1 MLDKRTVSGQ
11 ATVVSHSD
19 DPEQVFGQK
28 EIVFLRKQLRDRA
41 AVLREE
47 IRTGLIK
54 YDEDQ
59 YRAIADRVGDLEERS
74 VADLLTDI
82 DLSEIDR
89 DVIELK
95 DIENALTRIAEGRY
109 GDAESVLKELV
120 EKEPDVA
127 QHQEKLEFVQAFTPT
142 AITWGYREYV
152 RPNAGNMAS
161 ERYLEYYAALIK
173 EGRLR

>member
-11 ATVVSHSD
+11 ATVVSRSD

-59 YRAIADRVGDLEERS
+59 YRAIADRVGDLDERS
-74 VADLLTDI
+74 VAGLLTDI
-82 DLSEIDR
+82 DLSEVDR

-109 GDAESVLKELV
+109 GVCIDCE
-120 EKEPDVA
+120 EPISFERL
-127 QHQEKLEFVQAFTPT
+127 EKLPSAARCHNCQERFEHADPRPT
-142 AITWGYREYV
+142 YHT
-152 RPNAGNMAS
+152 
-161 ERYLEYYAALIK
+161 L
-173 EGRLR
+173 

>member
-1 MLDKRTVSGQ
+1 MLDKTTVSGQ
-11 ATVVSHSD
+11 ATEVSRRD

-28 EIVFLRKQLRDRA
+28 EIAFLRKQLRDRA

-109 GDAESVLKELV
+109 GVCIDCEEPISFERL
-120 EKEPDVA
+120 EKVPSA
-127 QHQEKLEFVQAFTPT
+127 ARCHNCQERFEHADPRPT
-142 AITWGYREYV
+142 YHT
-152 RPNAGNMAS
+152 
-161 ERYLEYYAALIK
+161 L
-173 EGRLR
+173 

>member
-11 ATVVSHSD
+11 ATVVSRSD

-74 VADLLTDI
+74 VAGLLTDI
-82 DLSEIDR
+82 DLSEVDR

-109 GDAESVLKELV
+109 GVCIDCE
-120 EKEPDVA
+120 EPISFERL
-127 QHQEKLEFVQAFTPT
+127 EKLPSAARCHNCQERFEHADPRPT
-142 AITWGYREYV
+142 YHT
-152 RPNAGNMAS
+152 
-161 ERYLEYYAALIK
+161 L
-173 EGRLR
+173 

>member
-11 ATVVSHSD
+11 ATVVSRSD

-109 GDAESVLKELV
+109 GVCIDCE
-120 EKEPDVA
+120 EPISFERL
-127 QHQEKLEFVQAFTPT
+127 EKLPSAARCHNGQERFEHADPRPT
-142 AITWGYREYV
+142 YHT
-152 RPNAGNMAS
+152 
-161 ERYLEYYAALIK
+161 L
-173 EGRLR
+173 

>member
-1 MLDKRTVSGQ
+1 
-11 ATVVSHSD
+11 VVSRSD

-109 GDAESVLKELV
+109 GVCIDCE
-120 EKEPDVA
+120 EPISFERL
-127 QHQEKLEFVQAFTPT
+127 EKLPSAARCHNCQERFEHADPRPT
-142 AITWGYREYV
+142 YHT
-152 RPNAGNMAS
+152 
-161 ERYLEYYAALIK
+161 L
-173 EGRLR
+173 

>member
-11 ATVVSHSD
+11 ATVVSRSD

-109 GDAESVLKELV
+109 GVCIDCE
-120 EKEPDVA
+120 EPISFERL
-127 QHQEKLEFVQAFTPT
+127 EKLPSAARCHNCQERFEHADPRPT
-142 AITWGYREYV
+142 YHT
-152 RPNAGNMAS
+152 
-161 ERYLEYYAALIK
+161 L
-173 EGRLR
+173 

>member
-1 MLDKRTVSGQ
+1 M
-11 ATVVSHSD
+11 A
-19 DPEQVFGQK
+19 
-28 EIVFLRKQLRDRA
+28 FLRKQLRDRA

-109 GDAESVLKELV
+109 GVCIDCEEPISFERL
-120 EKEPDVA
+120 EKVPSA
-127 QHQEKLEFVQAFTPT
+127 ARCHNCQERFEHADPRPT
-142 AITWGYREYV
+142 YHT
-152 RPNAGNMAS
+152 
-161 ERYLEYYAALIK
+161 L
-173 EGRLR
+173 

>member
-11 ATVVSHSD
+11 ATVVSRSD

-109 GDAESVLKELV
+109 GVCIDCE
-120 EKEPDVA
+120 EPISFERL
-127 QHQEKLEFVQAFTPT
+127 EKLPSAARCHNCQERFEHADPRPT
-142 AITWGYREYV
+142 YHK
-152 RPNAGNMAS
+152 
-161 ERYLEYYAALIK
+161 L
-173 EGRLR
+173 

>member
-11 ATVVSHSD
+11 ATVVSRSD

-28 EIVFLRKQLRDRA
+28 EIAFLRKQLRDRA

-59 YRAIADRVGDLEERS
+59 YRAVADRVGDLEERS

-109 GDAESVLKELV
+109 GVCVDCE
-120 EKEPDVA
+120 EPISFERL
-127 QHQEKLEFVQAFTPT
+127 EKLPSAARCHNCQERFEHADPRPT
-142 AITWGYREYV
+142 YHT
-152 RPNAGNMAS
+152 
-161 ERYLEYYAALIK
+161 L
-173 EGRLR
+173 

>member
-1 MLDKRTVSGQ
+1 MLDKTTVSGQ
-11 ATVVSHSD
+11 ATVVSRSD
-19 DPEQVFGQK
+19 DPGQVFGQK
-28 EIVFLRKQLRDRA
+28 EIAFLRKQLRDRA

-74 VADLLTDI
+74 VAGLLTDI
-82 DLSEIDR
+82 DLSEVDR

-109 GDAESVLKELV
+109 GVCIDCE
-120 EKEPDVA
+120 EPISFERL
-127 QHQEKLEFVQAFTPT
+127 EKLPSAARCHNCQERFEHADPRPT
-142 AITWGYREYV
+142 YHK
-152 RPNAGNMAS
+152 
-161 ERYLEYYAALIK
+161 L
-173 EGRLR
+173 